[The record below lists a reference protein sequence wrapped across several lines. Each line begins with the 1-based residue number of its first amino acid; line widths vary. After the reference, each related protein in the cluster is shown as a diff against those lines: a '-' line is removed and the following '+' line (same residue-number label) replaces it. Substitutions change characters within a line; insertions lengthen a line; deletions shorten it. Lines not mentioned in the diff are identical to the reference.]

1 MSDRTTGAGSGGD
14 KHRSAPT
21 DSAAGQAAPEYSS
34 PPSPPV
40 LTKRAIVELLA
51 PHPPRT
57 NLNIF
62 RVDDKYAVR
71 VARIAGEYPWHR
83 HEQFDEAWVIL
94 SGRANI
100 RTVEGELEL
109 GPLEAVLIPAG
120 TRHSPAAIEEGTT
133 VMIINAKEFTTTYL
147 GGDTDESAGYR
158 EFDVG
163 QR

>member
-1 MSDRTTGAGSGGD
+1 MTDRTAAAGRGEDPRRPPPTGGD
-14 KHRSAPT
+14 
-21 DSAAGQAAPEYSS
+21 AGQAPERLS
-34 PPSPPV
+34 PGPPQP

-100 RTVEGELEL
+100 RTADGELEL

-120 TRHSPAAIEEGTT
+120 TRHSPAAIQEGTT

-147 GGDTDESAGYR
+147 EGDTDESAGYR
-158 EFDVG
+158 EFDAG
-163 QR
+163 ER